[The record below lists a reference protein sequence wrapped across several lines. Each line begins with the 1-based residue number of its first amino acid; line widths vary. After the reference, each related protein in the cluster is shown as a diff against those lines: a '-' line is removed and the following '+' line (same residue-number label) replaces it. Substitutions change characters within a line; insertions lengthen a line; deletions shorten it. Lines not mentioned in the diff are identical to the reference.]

1 MQFQF
6 DLQNIL
12 DHEGLAISI
21 TGMAI
26 VFLGLVLVSLMI
38 FALPKVL
45 GWLDTTRRRDRRPV
59 EALDTAGGSDEDT
72 RQKAIV
78 AAIAMVLEHAM
89 RPEDG
94 STVQRITIRRS
105 GSESIWRQA
114 GQMRSLS
121 SHQRLRKGSR

>member
-12 DHEGLAISI
+12 DNEGLAISI

-45 GWLDTTRRRDRRPV
+45 GWLDTTRRGDRTPA
-59 EALDTAGGSDEDT
+59 EALDTAGVADEKT
-72 RQKAIV
+72 REKACV

-121 SHQRLRKGSR
+121 SRQPIRKGSR

>member
-12 DHEGLAISI
+12 DNEGLAISI

-45 GWLDTTRRRDRRPV
+45 GWLDTTRRRYRRPA
-59 EALDTAGGSDEDT
+59 EAPDTARVSEEDA
-72 RQKAIV
+72 REKAIV
-78 AAIAMVLEHAM
+78 AAIAMVLEHEM

-94 STVQRITIRRS
+94 SAVQRITIRRS

-121 SHQRLRKGSR
+121 SRQSMRKGSR

>member
-12 DHEGLAISI
+12 DNEGLAISI

-45 GWLDTTRRRDRRPV
+45 EWLDTTRRRNRR
-59 EALDTAGGSDEDT
+59 TAEVPDKARVSEEDA
-72 RQKAIV
+72 REKAIV

-121 SHQRLRKGSR
+121 SRQPIRKGSR